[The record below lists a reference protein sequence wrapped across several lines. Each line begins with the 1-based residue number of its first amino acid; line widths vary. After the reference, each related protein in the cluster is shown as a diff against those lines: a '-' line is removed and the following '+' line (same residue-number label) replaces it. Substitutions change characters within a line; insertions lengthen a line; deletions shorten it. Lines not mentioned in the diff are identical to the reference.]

1 MVKRF
6 TTFVIATSPT
16 FWLKE
21 VIGIHPK
28 TEDSALMNPSQ
39 AIDPEISFCSAFLP
53 RAVAASAE
61 VSPIVSVADTRKINV
76 TETIALRLNSGGK
89 WHKGRKRYDR
99 SFLQRGKV
107 NHPHKNSQNI
117 TDDQSEKDGELLPVR
132 LRKDVEQDAAQ
143 QCHGSEDQV
152 LRGAERRAAA
162 AAAEGCRAH
171 GEQGEADGGDDAGR
185 DNRSDDLCPVFGEK
199 SQKTFN

>member
-1 MVKRF
+1 
-6 TTFVIATSPT
+6 
-16 FWLKE
+16 
-21 VIGIHPK
+21 
-28 TEDSALMNPSQ
+28 MNPSQ
-39 AIDPEISFCSAFLP
+39 AIDPEISFCSP
-53 RAVAASAE
+53 QSGSRQRGG
-61 VSPIVSVADTRKINV
+61 VAD
-76 TETIALRLNSGGK
+76 SFCGGYQKNQCDRDDRVEIEFRRK

>member
-1 MVKRF
+1 ML
-6 TTFVIATSPT
+6 A
-16 FWLKE
+16 
-21 VIGIHPK
+21 
-28 TEDSALMNPSQ
+28 
-39 AIDPEISFCSAFLP
+39 
-53 RAVAASAE
+53 
-61 VSPIVSVADTRKINV
+61 PIVTN
-76 TETIALRLNSGGK
+76 
-89 WHKGRKRYDR
+89 
-99 SFLQRGKV
+99 
-107 NHPHKNSQNI
+107 KNSQNI

-199 SQKTFN
+199 SQKTFDSAADDDCAHDRAVAVSGPDIVADRDKGKADAHDDRQSGADAPQREQLDQCTDACDNHRALD

>member
-76 TETIALRLNSGGK
+76 TETIALRLNSGVNGIRD
-89 WHKGRKRYDR
+89 GNAMTEV
-99 SFLQRGKV
+99 SF
-107 NHPHKNSQNI
+107 S
-117 TDDQSEKDGELLPVR
+117 
-132 LRKDVEQDAAQ
+132 A
-143 QCHGSEDQV
+143 
-152 LRGAERRAAA
+152 
-162 AAAEGCRAH
+162 
-171 GEQGEADGGDDAGR
+171 
-185 DNRSDDLCPVFGEK
+185 EK
-199 SQKTFN
+199 STIPIKIAKI